1 MRKLNIT
8 REEFIT
14 LWPEGLKIAE
24 IGVFKG
30 VHSKELLKSKPSQLT
45 LIDIW
50 RHISD
55 DGVYS
60 KLDACNLTDRGHIRV
75 WKKVIQMFEGNP
87 EVEVIREFGDIHA
100 QTVENGHYDIVYI
113 DGDHSYEGCLR
124 DMEAWKHKVA
134 NTGFMYGHDYTDLFA
149 WIEVIKSVTQ
159 FLNDNPDWKLVAIT
173 GEKPRKSPS
182 WIIAREES
190 FVWNL
195 VKNVPDTKN

>member
-14 LWPEGLKIAE
+14 LWPEGLKVAE

-30 VHSKELLKSKPSQLT
+30 VHSKELIKSKPSQLT

-50 RHISD
+50 RHIED

-60 KLDACNLTDRGHIRV
+60 TLDACNLSNRGHIRI
-75 WKKVIQMFEGNP
+75 WNKVIKAFSENP
-87 EVEVIREFGDIHA
+87 EVEIIREFGDIHA
-100 QTVENGHYDIVYI
+100 QTVAD
-113 DGDHSYEGCLR
+113 DHSYEGCLR
-124 DMEAWKHKVA
+124 DMEAWKNKVA
-134 NTGFMYGHDYTDLFA
+134 KGGFMYGHDYTDSYA

-159 FLNDNPDWKLVAIT
+159 FLSENSDWHLVAIT

-182 WIIAREES
+182 WIIARKES
-190 FVWNL
+190 FVWDL
-195 VKNVPDTKN
+195 LTLSPETKN

>member
-1 MRKLNIT
+1 MKKLNIT

-50 RHISD
+50 RHIAD

-60 KLDACNLTDRGHIRV
+60 TLDACNLTDRGHVRIWNKV
-75 WKKVIQMFEGNP
+75 KKAFAENP
-87 EVEVIREFGDIHA
+87 EVEVIREFGDVHA
-100 QTVENGHYDIVYI
+100 QTVENEHYDVVYI

-124 DMEAWKHKVA
+124 DMEAWKTKVA
-134 NTGFMYGHDYTDLFA
+134 KGGFMYGHDYTDSFA

-159 FLNDNPDWKLVAIT
+159 FLQDNPDWHLVAIT
-173 GEKPRKSPS
+173 GERPRKSPS
-182 WIIAREES
+182 WIIARKES
-190 FVWNL
+190 FVWDLLTLSPEN
-195 VKNVPDTKN
+195 KN